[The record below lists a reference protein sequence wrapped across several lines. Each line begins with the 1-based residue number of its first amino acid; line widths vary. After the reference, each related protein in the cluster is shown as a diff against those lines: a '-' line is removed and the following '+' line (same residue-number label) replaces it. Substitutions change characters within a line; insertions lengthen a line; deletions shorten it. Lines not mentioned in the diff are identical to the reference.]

1 MPPVRRDHSGSRGS
15 REFNFNLRKT
25 IISSLCR
32 LVVEHGADMLLM
44 DFKSQVLQV
53 WDMPSAT
60 QFVGSRSLVAA
71 VLELK
76 GKAHSRLT
84 TDQVGVAIDGLY
96 RVFKKLREI
105 KDILSDI
112 TLMKGKKPLCIAEE
126 KSMLRSLYESAHTLY
141 CEEMECFIEAAEAVE
156 QGTSTR
162 YIQGDEPGTAL
173 DRQGSPNLC
182 DTPSGQ
188 F

>member
-1 MPPVRRDHSGSRGS
+1 MPPVRRDHRGS
-15 REFNFNLRKT
+15 REYNFNLRKT

-53 WDMPSAT
+53 WDMEPSGHNIT
-60 QFVGSRSLVAA
+60 MTGSRSLVAA

-105 KDILSDI
+105 KDLLSDI
-112 TLMKGKKPLCIAEE
+112 TLMKGKKPLCIIEE

-141 CEEMECFIEAAEAVE
+141 CEEMECFIEAADAVE
-156 QGTSTR
+156 QGTSNQTNQE
-162 YIQGDEPGTAL
+162 YEPGTGF

-182 DTPSGQ
+182 D
-188 F
+188 